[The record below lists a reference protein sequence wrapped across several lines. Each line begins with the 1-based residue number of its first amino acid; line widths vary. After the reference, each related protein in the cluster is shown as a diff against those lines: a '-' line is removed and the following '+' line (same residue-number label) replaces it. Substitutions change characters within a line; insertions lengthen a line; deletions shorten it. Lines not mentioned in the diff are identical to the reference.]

1 MEKTATI
8 GYLWDDYKVKELP
21 IMLPKTKAYV
31 KSYDS
36 ESKCMYSSAKND
48 DLLAKHNI
56 LWDKLR
62 ADINKICQ

>member
-1 MEKTATI
+1 
-8 GYLWDDYKVKELP
+8 
-21 IMLPKTKAYV
+21 MLPKTKAYV